1 MIEVYYL
8 SNTNSG
14 RTAMKWLE
22 KHNLEF
28 VDRKITKKN
37 PIEEHEIKKMLAHA
51 ENGFDDLINTRT
63 TKFKQLK
70 LNENE
75 CSTDD
80 LITVLID
87 NPSLI
92 RLPIIIDEKKLV
104 IGFNEREIRCFLSK
118 QYRRTQLLH
127 NDGYRL
133 EEEIIRVQ
141 NT

>member
-28 VDRKITKKN
+28 VDRKITKKK

-118 QYRRTQLLH
+118 QYRRTHLLH
-127 NDGYRL
+127 NNGYRL
-133 EEEIIRVQ
+133 EEENTRVQ